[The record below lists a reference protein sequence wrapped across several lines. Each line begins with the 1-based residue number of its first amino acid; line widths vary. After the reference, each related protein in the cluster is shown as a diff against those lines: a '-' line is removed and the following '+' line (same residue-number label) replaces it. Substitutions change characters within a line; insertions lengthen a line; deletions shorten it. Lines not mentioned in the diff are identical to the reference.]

1 MTDTIAAI
9 ATPTAPAGLGVVRI
23 SGADA
28 RAVAAQVFRPQ
39 NPRKAVDAQPGYT
52 ALYGHAVD
60 RDGVIDD
67 CVALI
72 FRAPHSYTGEDVVE
86 LSCHGG
92 VYLLRRVLHACF
104 AAGARPATAGEFTR
118 RAFQNGKMDLSQAES
133 VMDLIAAE
141 GKLAAK
147 TALAAREGAIAK
159 AITPLLSDLLGVSAQ
174 MAAFVDYP
182 DDDIPDLAPAALAAV
197 LARADETLSRML
209 DTFEAGRVLREG
221 VVTAIVGTPNVGK
234 STLMN
239 LLAGCE
245 RSIVTDL
252 AGTTRDVVEETVR
265 LGEVTLRL
273 ADTAGIHDT
282 SDRVEAIGVARA
294 KDKLAQ
300 AALVLCVFDAARP
313 LGKDDLALLA
323 ALDPE
328 RTVAVVNKTDLPA
341 AWDETAL
348 TCIPTRVRL
357 SAQSG
362 EGLSQLAAAV
372 EAVTGV
378 AHLDGNAPMLATE
391 RQFDCVWR
399 CRESLREAQTAL
411 ELGWTLDA
419 VNVSIDS
426 GLGALLEL
434 SGERTT
440 EAVVNEVFAR
450 FCVGK

>member
-1 MTDTIAAI
+1 
-9 ATPTAPAGLGVVRI
+9 
-23 SGADA
+23 
-28 RAVAAQVFRPQ
+28 
-39 NPRKAVDAQPGYT
+39 
-52 ALYGHAVD
+52 
-60 RDGVIDD
+60 
-67 CVALI
+67 
-72 FRAPHSYTGEDVVE
+72 
-86 LSCHGG
+86 
-92 VYLLRRVLHACF
+92 
-104 AAGARPATAGEFTR
+104 
-118 RAFQNGKMDLSQAES
+118 
-133 VMDLIAAE
+133 
-141 GKLAAK
+141 
-147 TALAAREGAIAK
+147 
-159 AITPLLSDLLGVSAQ
+159 
-174 MAAFVDYP
+174 
-182 DDDIPDLAPAALAAV
+182 
-197 LARADETLSRML
+197 
-209 DTFEAGRVLREG
+209 
-221 VVTAIVGTPNVGK
+221 VGK

-245 RSIVTDL
+245 RSIVTEL

-282 SDRVEAIGVARA
+282 TDRVEAIGVARA

-313 LGKDDLALLA
+313 LGADDLLLLE

-328 RTVAVVNKTDLPA
+328 RTVAVINKTDLPA
-341 AWDETAL
+341 AWDEAVL
-348 TCIPTRVRL
+348 ARIPTRVPL

-372 EAVTGV
+372 ETVTGV

-399 CRESLREAQTAL
+399 CREALREARAAL
-411 ELGWTLDA
+411 DMGWTLDA
-419 VNVSIDS
+419 VNVSLDS